1 MTAIE
6 EDQAHQEM
14 VKRTADTLL
23 RPVVTGSAFL
33 ASSFRKEVLTEV
45 IGSIWNMIE
54 DKPRYEVPN
63 PDECVR
69 LD

>member
-6 EDQAHQEM
+6 EDQTHQEM
-14 VKRTADTLL
+14 VRKTAEQLV

-33 ASSFRKEVLTEV
+33 ASSFRREVLTEV
-45 IGSIWNMIE
+45 IGSIWNLIG
-54 DKPRYEVPN
+54 DKPRYEIPN